1 MSSMMGWGWGWMGI
15 MGWLVMLAPIV
26 LLIWFLFS
34 RTKDTNGSEDPL
46 EILKVRYAKGEI
58 TREEYE
64 RMKETLRP

>member
-1 MSSMMGWGWGWMGI
+1 
-15 MGWLVMLAPIV
+15 MLAPIV